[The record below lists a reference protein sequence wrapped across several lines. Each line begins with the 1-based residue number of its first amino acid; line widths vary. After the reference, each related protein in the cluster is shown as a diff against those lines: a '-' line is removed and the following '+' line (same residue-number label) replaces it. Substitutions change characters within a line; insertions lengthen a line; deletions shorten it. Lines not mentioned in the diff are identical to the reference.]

1 MTSATTSPAS
11 RLRWLAISVFVL
23 SYGLNYLDR
32 QLLAAVAPAVKA
44 EFHLT
49 NEQYGMILSVFSIVY
64 ALASPAAGLLIDRVG
79 LNLGAS
85 LAVAAWSFAG
95 IATGLVSTFRGLL
108 GCRIALGVAEAAGM
122 PCIGKANA
130 LYLPPS
136 ELALGVSMNQV
147 GISLGSAAA
156 PLIVAML
163 MPLWGWRSAFIF
175 CGALGLVWIPLWWL
189 VSRTVP
195 PQPQKSQP
203 AAHAT
208 PASAAINLAGL
219 LRDRK
224 LWGLILASML
234 YMTLYT
240 LWTNWTTL
248 YFVQSRGMSLDEA
261 NRNFAWIPPLCATLG
276 GFVGGSLSFRA
287 IRSGVPVQRAR
298 MRACWFGAALA
309 LSTAAIPWMP
319 NSILAAAAISMSFFA
334 CLVILTNVYSM
345 PTDLFGVERAAFGGA
360 ALTFAYGAMQAVVS
374 PFIGRLVDL
383 WGFSAVCVAFAFMPL
398 AGVTVLRL
406 TIPQPAASAGR

>member
-1 MTSATTSPAS
+1 MTRVPEPHSRIS

-32 QLLAAVAPAVKA
+32 QLLAAVAPAVKS

-79 LNLGAS
+79 LNLGAC
-85 LAVAAWSFAG
+85 LAVAVWSFAG
-95 IATGLVSTFRGLL
+95 IATGFASTFRGLL
-108 GCRIALGVAEAAGM
+108 GCRIALGVAEAGGM

-136 ELALGVSMNQV
+136 ELALGISMNQV

-156 PLIVAML
+156 PLIVAVL
-163 MPLWGWRSAFIF
+163 MPLWGWRSAFIV
-175 CGALGLVWIPLWWL
+175 CGALGLLWIPIWWL

-195 PQPQKSQP
+195 PQQTPHP
-203 AAHAT
+203 AGQAT
-208 PASAAINLAGL
+208 PSGAGLTDL

-224 LWGLILASML
+224 LWGLVVASML

-276 GFVGGSLSFRA
+276 GFAGGSLAFRA
-287 IRSGVPVQRAR
+287 IRSGIPVQRAR
-298 MRACWFGAALA
+298 MRVCWLGAALA

-374 PFIGRLVDL
+374 PLIGRLVDL

-398 AGVTVLRL
+398 AGVAVLRF
-406 TIPQPAASAGR
+406 TIPQEATSR